1 MQCLIREE
9 WSGTRAQAGVLVVIT
24 SILMLL
30 TFLCLS
36 RDMQVV
42 FTHLYYI
49 PIILAAYWFG
59 KRGILYA
66 LGLAIFYLW
75 AVFAF
80 SIVDMQIIL
89 AAASRALFFIGIALV
104 IAILSTAIH
113 RQQESVTR
121 SEERFRG
128 IWDNIQAAVI
138 LVDAETHTIIAA
150 NPEAVKMTGFTERE
164 MTGHLC
170 HKFVCPAEKGK
181 CPISDLGLKVDQA
194 ERVLLARDGK
204 SIPVLKTVTDM
215 TIGGKRCFI
224 ESFIDI
230 TQVKEAEN
238 TLLAFIREATLRTRN
253 PLEQVRDN
261 LQELQDD
268 LKGRDTTPDYIGTA
282 LAIQEKNLGA
292 IVANLQDLE
301 RAIVDKRTEIPDAL
315 REYLQR

>member
-1 MQCLIREE
+1 MKCLIREE
-9 WSGTRAQAGVLVVIT
+9 WTGTPAKIGLLAVLTIILAVLTYVSLT
-24 SILMLL
+24 SN
-30 TFLCLS
+30 
-36 RDMQVV
+36 MQVL

-49 PIILAAYWFG
+49 PIILACYWYG
-59 KRGILYA
+59 RRGVLYA

-104 IAILSTAIH
+104 IAILSLSIRT
-113 RQQESVTR
+113 RQESVTR

-164 MTGHLC
+164 MTGHAC
-170 HKFVCPAEKGK
+170 HKYVCPAEKGK

-253 PLEQVRDN
+253 PLELVRDN

-292 IVANLQDLE
+292 IVTNLQDLE